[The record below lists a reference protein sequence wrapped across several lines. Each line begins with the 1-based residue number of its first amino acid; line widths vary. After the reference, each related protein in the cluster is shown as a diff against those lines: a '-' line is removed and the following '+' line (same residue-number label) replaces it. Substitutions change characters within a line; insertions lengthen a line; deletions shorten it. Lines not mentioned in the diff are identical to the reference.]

1 MSEPLAYLVIDRAP
15 LRGVRYWALLYM
27 AMAANERDI
36 TYASGRSV
44 SHAIRVHLQRAQEAL
59 AALCE
64 AGYLKRLRYGQP
76 KNRHDGY
83 YIVLREKLMALPTR
97 DGARRAFAGRT
108 VERWEEI
115 LTDETAALLA
125 DRAAILDRFLE
136 LGEGEHLPFL
146 KEVAAKNPVFH

>member
-44 SHAIRVHLQRAQEAL
+44 AKAIRVHLQRAQEAL

-64 AGYLKRLRYGQP
+64 AGYLQRLRYGQP

-83 YIVLREKLMALPTR
+83 YLVLREKLLALPTQDAFR
-97 DGARRAFAGRT
+97 KAFAGKT
-108 VERWEEI
+108 VPQWEQI

-125 DRAAILDRFLE
+125 DRAAMLDRFLA

-146 KEVAAKNPVFH
+146 QKAGAKNPVFH

>member
-44 SHAIRVHLQRAQEAL
+44 AKGIRVHLQRAQEAL
-59 AALCE
+59 QELCL

-76 KNRHDGY
+76 KNRNDGY
-83 YIVLREKLMALPTR
+83 YIVLREKLMSLPTQ

-108 VERWEEI
+108 VEHWEQI
-115 LTDETAALLA
+115 LTEETAALLA
-125 DRAAILDRFLE
+125 ERAAMLDRFLG
-136 LGEGEHLPFL
+136 LRDGE
-146 KEVAAKNPVFH
+146 